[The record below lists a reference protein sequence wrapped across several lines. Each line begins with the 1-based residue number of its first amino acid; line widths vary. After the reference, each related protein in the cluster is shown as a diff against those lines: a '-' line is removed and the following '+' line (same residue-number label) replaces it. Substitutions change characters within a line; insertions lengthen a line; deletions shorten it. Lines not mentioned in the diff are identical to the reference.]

1 MASTTYGL
9 TEYGFK
15 IPSLDDL
22 VTETKQELIRAFGE
36 NFNTQAN
43 SVVDKFTTIF
53 NEREYQLILL
63 AASIYASQTM
73 GGAEGIYLDEI
84 LSKRGIY
91 RRGKTKGSGVCDLTI
106 NNTVPY
112 SMVYSQES
120 YTVADD
126 YVLSADTQVAGNII
140 AQKIT
145 NADWKIGKYTF
156 NILSYLDGNMKSL
169 TQTLSTK
176 EPGDASFTEFMQKI
190 KDFIVENTTLIND
203 DLIQVDSESGTLY
216 IGYNAKYDLVGL
228 NSRVDFRSTPI
239 VGERVV
245 TLEVIAKEAGYS
257 SREAGTAT
265 SISPTP
271 SGCISINNRLDFN
284 EGRDVETDMEYKL
297 RAGSTTTNSAK
308 ATRPAILAALSNVPG
323 VEKVRIFKN
332 NTNKTNSQ
340 GIPAYKFECV
350 VYGGST
356 EDICETL
363 YDTVGIS
370 DNTYGN
376 VYYDVTTGDNQVER
390 VYYIRA
396 TSRRLSCR
404 IKYRA
409 KTAFVSTEI
418 DNIKAALI
426 NIVSGLQIADTLYNI
441 QLVSA
446 AGSALSSGRFTQL
459 TVEIKNRDEADTAYT
474 TEDITANMTEAFDL
488 DASDITLTQL
498 L

>member
-112 SMVYSQES
+112 SMVYSKES
-120 YTVADD
+120 YTVADN

-140 AQKIT
+140 AQRII
-145 NADWKIGKYTF
+145 NSDWKVGKYTF
-156 NILSYLDGNMKSL
+156 STLSYLDGNMKSL

-176 EPGDASFTEFMQKI
+176 EPGDPSFTEFMQKI
-190 KDFIVENTTLIND
+190 KDFIVENTTLLNE
-203 DLIQVDSESGTLY
+203 DLIQVDSETGALY
-216 IGYNAKYDLVGL
+216 IGYDSNYELVGL

-239 VGERVV
+239 IGERVI

-257 SREAGTAT
+257 AREAGTAT

-271 SGCISINNRLDFN
+271 SGCISINNRSDFN
-284 EGRDVETDMEYKL
+284 EGKDVETDMEYKL
-297 RAGSTTTNSAK
+297 RAGSKTANTAK
-308 ATRPAILAALSNVPG
+308 ATRPAIISALSDIDG

-332 NTNKTNSQ
+332 NTDKTNTL

-356 EDICETL
+356 EDICRTL
-363 YDTVGIS
+363 YDTIGIS
-370 DNTYGN
+370 SNTYGKL
-376 VYYDVTTGDNQVER
+376 YLDVTTGDNQSER
-390 VYYIRA
+390 IYYTKA
-396 TSRRLSCR
+396 TPRRLSCR
-404 IKYRA
+404 IKYKA
-409 KTAFVSTEI
+409 KKAFVGTEI

-426 NIVSGLQIADTLYNI
+426 NVISGLQIADTLYNI

-446 AGSALSSGRFTQL
+446 VGSALSSGRFMQL
-459 TVEIKNRDEADTAYT
+459 VVEIKDRDADDTTYT
-474 TEDITANMTEAFDL
+474 TEDITAHMTEVFDL
-488 DASDITLTQL
+488 DTSDITLVQL

>member
-91 RRGKTKGSGVCDLTI
+91 RRGKTKGSGICDLTI

-112 SMVYSQES
+112 SMVYSCES
-120 YTVADD
+120 YTIADD

-145 NADWKIGKYTF
+145 SADWKIGKYTF

-169 TQTLSTK
+169 TQTLPTK
-176 EPGDASFTEFMQKI
+176 ESNDPSFTEFMQKV
-190 KDFIVENTTLIND
+190 KHFIIENTTVLNE
-203 DLIQVDSESGTLY
+203 DLIQVDSETGTLY
-216 IGYNAKYDLVGL
+216 IGYNSNYELVGL

-257 SREAGTAT
+257 SREVGTAT
-265 SISPTP
+265 SISPNP
-271 SGCISINNRLDFN
+271 PGCISINNRSDFN

-297 RAGSTTTNSAK
+297 RAESKTASSAR
-308 ATRPAILAALSNVPG
+308 ATRPAILSALSSING

-332 NTNKTNSQ
+332 NTGKTNSL

-356 EDICETL
+356 NDICKTL
-363 YDTVGIS
+363 YDTIGIS
-370 DNTYGN
+370 SNTYGKL
-376 VYYDVTTGDNQVER
+376 YLDVDTGDNQLER
-390 VYYIRA
+390 IYYTKA

-404 IKYRA
+404 IKYKA
-409 KTAFVSTEI
+409 KQAFVSTEI
-418 DNIKAALI
+418 DDIKAA
-426 NIVSGLQIADTLYNI
+426 IVEVISGLQIADTLYNI

-446 AGSALSSGRFTQL
+446 AGSALSSRRFMQL
-459 TVEIKNRDEADTAYT
+459 TVEIKDKNAEDTAYT
-474 TEDITANMTEAFDL
+474 TEDITANMTEVFYL